1 MKILSFILTFY
12 LLSLSGITCADT
24 EAYSAVIKST
34 EISQSNH
41 NDSNSHKGE
50 RDLCSPFCSCACC
63 GIQVVNNLNTI
74 SFDFPANIQE
84 ISPKVSQY
92 QSILISSFTGSI
104 WQPPQ
109 INS

>member
-1 MKILSFILTFY
+1 MKIFSFILTIY
-12 LLSLSGITCADT
+12 LLSLSAITCAD
-24 EAYSAVIKST
+24 ADMYSSVSKSA

-41 NDSNSHKGE
+41 NEGTSHKGE
-50 RDLCSPFCSCACC
+50 TDLCSPFCSCACC
-63 GIQVVNNLNTI
+63 GIQVVNNLNAI
-74 SFDFPANIQE
+74 SFDFPVIIPE
-84 ISPKVSQY
+84 IPPKVSQY